1 MMSNLAGAQ
10 RALDI
15 LEIQTVISLYSQ
27 GQDSHQ
33 GLDSD
38 ILQQWDEAFAPEGTT
53 DYSVVGAPVCHYR
66 DLAAWMRGAA
76 GASGRMSR
84 YSNWQHMLSIPVI
97 TLNGDEAH
105 ARTDY
110 LAIHKVRVEGPK
122 GERFDACG
130 AFHDD
135 LIRTAE
141 GWRIKHRRLEVYFGH
156 AIEIC
161 KTMSLQPSDEIDP

>member
-1 MMSNLAGAQ
+1 MPIEANLQ

-15 LEIQTVISLYSQ
+15 VEIQTVISLYSQ

-33 GLDSD
+33 GEDD
-38 ILQQWDEAFAPEGTT
+38 AILVPWSQAFAADGTT
-53 DYSVVGAPVCHYR
+53 DYRVAGAPVCHYR
-66 DLAAWMRGAA
+66 DLAVWMRGQD
-76 GASGRMSR
+76 GEPGRMSR

-97 TLNGDEAH
+97 SLRADTAH
-105 ARTDY
+105 SRTDF
-110 LAIHKVRVEGPK
+110 LAIHKVRTDGPR

-141 GWRIKHRRLEVYFGH
+141 GWRIEHRRLEVYFAD
-156 AIEIC
+156 AIETGNPMALEVPAS
-161 KTMSLQPSDEIDP
+161 K